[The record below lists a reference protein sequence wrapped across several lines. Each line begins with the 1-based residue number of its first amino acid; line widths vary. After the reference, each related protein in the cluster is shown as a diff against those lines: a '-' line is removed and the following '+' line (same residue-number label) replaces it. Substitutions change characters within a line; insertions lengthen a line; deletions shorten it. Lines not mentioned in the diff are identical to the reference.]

1 MLTRLKQFPLR
12 WLCLGLALALWPH
25 PAQANGGSALLWVG
39 FWPMVLGNLGLAYL
53 EAGILA
59 RVFHTPRRLS
69 LGVMVL
75 ANFASAWVGLLLLS
89 GRLSNYPMVTLATAW
104 GWLLGA
110 VGLALV
116 MTLVIEYPFVWGLC
130 RQKPQP
136 AKTALKAT
144 LLIHSVSYLVLMSW
158 YVLSSQVTLLT
169 QFTVV
174 PAQQLQ
180 PSADYVLYFQTLADQ
195 PMRMN
200 LDGSGAEPISPE
212 VFAALDP
219 QRVDRLG
226 PVPELRPLGQP
237 SNADTGN
244 WHYTLNLLG
253 LTAQHRTTGQ
263 SLTAVLETPVLI
275 WPIRHAT
282 HLAEDLVV
290 FQLLD
295 HQITLLQPH
304 TRQVA
309 LLAQGQNPIVQ
320 PLSHE

>member
-1 MLTRLKQFPLR
+1 
-12 WLCLGLALALWPH
+12 
-25 PAQANGGSALLWVG
+25 
-39 FWPMVLGNLGLAYL
+39 
-53 EAGILA
+53 
-59 RVFHTPRRLS
+59 
-69 LGVMVL
+69 
-75 ANFASAWVGLLLLS
+75 
-89 GRLSNYPMVTLATAW
+89 
-104 GWLLGA
+104 
-110 VGLALV
+110 
-116 MTLVIEYPFVWGLC
+116 
-130 RQKPQP
+130 
-136 AKTALKAT
+136 
-144 LLIHSVSYLVLMSW
+144 MSW
-158 YVLSSQVTLLT
+158 YALSSQVTLLT

-290 FQLLD
+290 FQLWD